1 MISQKLWLPGKHNF
15 HGNLTTWEIWHSWNY
30 YFAGN
35 CESLGNLTSRK
46 MWNSG
51 KYDFRNCKFPENF
64 TSQNMTSQ
72 KCDFQGNVTTREILL
87 PWERI
92 LSVKV
97 ASHTKQITGN
107 SDFIGKC
114 EKKCIMQ
121 IFGHEYMWHLRKVW
135 PWVRVTSVTACDM
148 FNHMWQGTAQILTTL
163 ATSPQVH

>member
-51 KYDFRNCKFPENF
+51 KYDFRNCEFPENF

-72 KCDFQGNVTTREILL
+72 KCDFQGNVTTWEILL
-87 PWERI
+87 PGERI

-97 ASHTKQITGN
+97 ASHTKRITGN

-121 IFGHEYMWHLRKVW
+121 IFGHLDMNTCDICEKCDHGSGWQVW
-135 PWVRVTSVTACDM
+135 PHVTCLTICDK
-148 FNHMWQGTAQILTTL
+148 AQHKYW
-163 ATSPQVH
+163 PP